1 VGARAISLLS
11 RRYPRKNAGT
21 HYQSDDNLVKEEI
34 RSYITS
40 LNNELNGKSLYEALA
55 EIERNPKLA
64 EIYRRFAKT
73 EGRHAEKWI
82 EKLNSLKA
90 PQPKFK
96 PSWRTRLLI
105 FLARRFGTNF
115 VLPSVQ
121 ALEEVDRSNYE
132 QQKNPESAKLALDER
147 SHSRLLRQISGST
160 GGVEGG
166 ILARFEGRHRS
177 MGGNALRAA
186 VLGANDG
193 LVSNLS
199 LVMGVAGAALAGT
212 TIVLTGLA
220 GLFAGGISMA
230 LGEWLSVNSS
240 RELYQHQI
248 SIEKSELEAMPE
260 EEAEEIAL
268 IYEAK
273 GLNEEDAKRLSS
285 QIIGNQANALDTLA
299 REELGIDPESLGGSA
314 WQAALTSFSLF
325 TTGAIIPVIP
335 FIVLSGTIAVVISIV
350 ASSVMLFT
358 IGAVITVFTGRP
370 VLSTGT
376 RQIIFGLGAATITFV
391 IGHLFSMF
399 FGI

>member
-1 VGARAISLLS
+1 MVDEKSAKA
-11 RRYPRKNAGT
+11 YTAN
-21 HYQSDDNLVKEEI
+21 
-34 RSYITS
+34 
-40 LNNELNGKSLYEALA
+40 LNNELNGKTLYDALSKM
-55 EIERNPKLA
+55 ERNPKLA
-64 EIYRRFAKT
+64 EIYQRFAQT
-73 EGRHAEKWI
+73 EGRHAETWTQKMKDSDI
-82 EKLNSLKA
+82 
-90 PQPKFK
+90 PVPTTFR

-121 ALEEVDRSNYE
+121 ALEESDRTNYE
-132 QQKNPESAKLALDER
+132 DQKSAESSKLASDER
-147 SHSRLLRQISGST
+147 SHSRLLRQITGST

-212 TIVLTGLA
+212 TIVLTGFA
-220 GLFAGGISMA
+220 GLIAGGISMA

-248 SIEKSELEAMPE
+248 AIEKAELESMPE
-260 EEAEEIAL
+260 EEAEELSL
-268 IYEAK
+268 IYQAK
-273 GLNEEDAKRLSS
+273 GLDEESARRLSS
-285 QIIGNQANALDTLA
+285 QMIGDQANALDTLV

-314 WQAALTSFSLF
+314 WQAAATSFSLF
-325 TTGAIIPVIP
+325 TVGAIVPVIP
-335 FIVLSGTIAVVISIV
+335 FVFLSGNSAVVVSV
-350 ASSVMLFT
+350 LASSVLLFA

-370 VLSTGT
+370 VLSTGV
-376 RQIIFGLGAATITFV
+376 RQVVFGLAAATITYG
-391 IGHLFSMF
+391 IGHLFTVF

>member
-1 VGARAISLLS
+1 MVDQRT
-11 RRYPRKNAGT
+11 K
-21 HYQSDDNLVKEEI
+21 
-34 RSYITS
+34 SYVTN
-40 LNNELNGKSLYEALA
+40 LNNEMNGKILYEALSN
-55 EIERNPKLA
+55 IEGNPKLA
-64 EIYRRFAKT
+64 GLYKRFAET
-73 EGRHAEKWI
+73 EGRHAETWI
-82 EKLNSLKA
+82 QKLKDAGVA
-90 PQPKFK
+90 PPKFRAT
-96 PSWRTRLLI
+96 WRTKLLI

-121 ALEEVDRSNYE
+121 ALEESDRSNYE
-132 QQKNPESAKLALDER
+132 GQGSESSKLATDER
-147 SHSRLLRQISGST
+147 SHSRLLRQVTGST

-199 LVMGVAGAALAGT
+199 LVMGVAGAALAST

-220 GLFAGGISMA
+220 GLIAGGISMA

-248 SIEKSELEAMPE
+248 SIEKAELEATPKE
-260 EEAEEIAL
+260 EEEELAL

-273 GLNEEDAKRLSS
+273 GLDEAAARRLSS
-285 QIIGNQANALDTLA
+285 QIIANQTNALDTLA
-299 REELGIDPESLGGSA
+299 REELGIEPESLGGSA
-314 WQAALTSFSLF
+314 WQAAVTSFSLF
-325 TTGAIIPVIP
+325 TIGAVVPVVP
-335 FIVLSGTIAVVISIV
+335 FIFFSGTTAVIGSVL
-350 ASSVMLFT
+350 ASSALLFT

-370 VLSTGT
+370 VVISGT
-376 RQIIFGLGAATITFV
+376 RQIVFGLAAAAVTFV
-391 IGHLFSMF
+391 VGHLFSMF

>member
-1 VGARAISLLS
+1 MVDEKSAKA
-11 RRYPRKNAGT
+11 YKAN
-21 HYQSDDNLVKEEI
+21 
-34 RSYITS
+34 
-40 LNNELNGKSLYEALA
+40 LNNELNGKTLYDALSKM
-55 EIERNPKLA
+55 ERNPKLA
-64 EIYRRFAKT
+64 EIYQRFAQT
-73 EGRHAEKWI
+73 EGRHAETWMQKMKDSDI
-82 EKLNSLKA
+82 
-90 PQPKFK
+90 PVPTTFR

-121 ALEEVDRSNYE
+121 ALEESDRTNYE
-132 QQKNPESAKLALDER
+132 DQKSAESSKLASDER
-147 SHSRLLRQISGST
+147 SHSRLLRQITGST

-212 TIVLTGLA
+212 TIVLTGFA
-220 GLFAGGISMA
+220 GLIAGGISMA

-248 SIEKSELEAMPE
+248 AIEKAELEAMPE
-260 EEAEEIAL
+260 EEAEELSL
-268 IYEAK
+268 IYQAK
-273 GLNEEDAKRLSS
+273 GLDEESAKRLSS
-285 QIIGNQANALDTLA
+285 QMIGDQANALDTLV

-314 WQAALTSFSLF
+314 WQAAATSFSLF
-325 TTGAIIPVIP
+325 TVGAIVPVIP
-335 FIVLSGTIAVVISIV
+335 FVFLSGTSAVVVSIL
-350 ASSVMLFT
+350 ASSVLLFA
-358 IGAVITVFTGRP
+358 IGAVITVFTGRS
-370 VLSTGT
+370 VLSTGV
-376 RQIIFGLGAATITFV
+376 RQVVFGLAAAAITYG
-391 IGHLFSMF
+391 IGHLFTVF

>member
-1 VGARAISLLS
+1 MVDKAAKS
-11 RRYPRKNAGT
+11 Y
-21 HYQSDDNLVKEEI
+21 LV
-34 RSYITS
+34 S
-40 LNNELNGKSLYEALA
+40 LNNELNGQALYEALSK
-55 EIERNPKLA
+55 IERNPKLA
-64 EIYRRFAKT
+64 EIYRRFAQT
-73 EGRHAEKWI
+73 EGRHAQKWI
-82 EKLNSLKA
+82 EKLDGLKITPSA
-90 PQPKFK
+90 FR
-96 PSWRTRLLI
+96 PSWRTKILI
-105 FLARRFGTNF
+105 LLARRFGTNF

-121 ALEEVDRSNYE
+121 ALEEADRSGYE
-132 QQKNPESAKLALDER
+132 QQKSPESAKLALDER
-147 SHSRLLRQISGST
+147 SHSRLLRQITGST
-160 GGVEGG
+160 EGVEGG

-220 GLFAGGISMA
+220 GLIAGGISMA

-248 SIEKSELEAMPE
+248 TIEKAELESMPE
-260 EEAEEIAL
+260 EEGEELAL

-273 GLNEEDAKRLSS
+273 GLDEGTAKRLSS
-285 QIIGNQANALDTLA
+285 QMLANKVNALDALA

-314 WQAALTSFSLF
+314 WQAAATSFLLF
-325 TTGAIIPVIP
+325 TTGAVVPVIP
-335 FIVLSGTIAVVISIV
+335 FIVLSGTNAVAISIL
-350 ASSVMLFT
+350 ASSIMLFA

-370 VLSTGT
+370 VLSTGI
-376 RQIIFGLGAATITFV
+376 RQIVFGLAAATITFG
-391 IGHLFSMF
+391 IGHLFSVF

>member
-1 VGARAISLLS
+1 MTDEKA
-11 RRYPRKNAGT
+11 K
-21 HYQSDDNLVKEEI
+21 
-34 RSYITS
+34 SYVAS
-40 LNNELNGKSLYEALA
+40 LNNELNGKTLYEALSK
-55 EIERNPKLA
+55 IERNPKVA
-64 EIYRRFAKT
+64 EIYLRFAQT
-73 EGRHAEKWI
+73 EAQHAQGWI
-82 EKLNSLKA
+82 EKLGILSVA
-90 PQPKFK
+90 PPPFK

-105 FLARRFGTNF
+105 LLARRFGTNF

-121 ALEEVDRSNYE
+121 ALEESDRNNYE
-132 QQKNPESAKLALDER
+132 QQENPESAKLALDKR
-147 SHSRLLRQISGST
+147 SHSRLLRQITGST
-160 GGVEGG
+160 EGVGGGV
-166 ILARFEGRHRS
+166 LARFEGRHRS

-212 TIVLTGLA
+212 TIILTGLA

-248 SIEKSELEAMPE
+248 SIEKAELESMPE
-260 EEAEEIAL
+260 EEAEELAL

-273 GLNEEDAKRLSS
+273 GLDEASAKRLSS
-285 QIIGNQANALDTLA
+285 QIIGNKANALDTLA

-325 TTGAIIPVIP
+325 TTGAIVPVIP
-335 FIVLSGTIAVVISIV
+335 FVVLSGTTAVVLSVI
-350 ASSVMLFT
+350 ASSAVLFT
-358 IGAVITVFTGRP
+358 IGAVITVFTGRS
-370 VLSTGT
+370 VLRTGF
-376 RQIIFGLGAATITFV
+376 RQVVFGLAAAAITFG
-391 IGHLFSMF
+391 IGHLFSLF

>member
-1 VGARAISLLS
+1 VT
-11 RRYPRKNAGT
+11 N
-21 HYQSDDNLVKEEI
+21 EETK
-34 RSYITS
+34 RCLAS
-40 LNNELNGKSLYEALA
+40 LNSELNGKALYEALSQV
-55 EIERNPKLA
+55 ERNPKLA
-64 EIYRRFAKT
+64 EIYARFAKT
-73 EGRHAEKWI
+73 EGRHAQRWI
-82 EKLNSLKA
+82 EKLRALNIA
-90 PQPKFK
+90 PPPFN

-105 FLARRFGTNF
+105 LLARRFGTNF

-121 ALEEVDRSNYE
+121 ALEESDRSNYE
-132 QQKNPESAKLALDER
+132 RQENPESAKLALDER
-147 SHSRLLRQISGST
+147 SHSRLLRQITGST

-166 ILARFEGRHRS
+166 VLARLEGRHRS

-199 LVMGVAGAALAGT
+199 LVMGVAGAALSGT

-248 SIEKSELEAMPE
+248 SIEKTELESMPE
-260 EEAEEIAL
+260 EEAEELAL

-273 GLNEEDAKRLSS
+273 GLDAATAARLSS
-285 QIIGNQANALDTLA
+285 QMIANEANALDTLA

-314 WQAALTSFSLF
+314 WQAALTSFALF
-325 TTGAIIPVIP
+325 TTGAIVPVVP
-335 FIVLSGTIAVVISIV
+335 FVVLSGTIAVALSVA
-350 ASSVMLFT
+350 ASSAMLFA

-370 VLSTGT
+370 ILRTGV
-376 RQIIFGLGAATITFV
+376 RQVVFGLAAAAITYG
-391 IGHLFSMF
+391 IGHLFSVL